1 MSWLEINK
9 FIDFN
14 LGIIILL
21 IKEIKKSLGLIYPR
35 LHIKKKRPNAN

>member
-21 IKEIKKSLGLIYPR
+21 IKEIKKPWINISKTSYKEKTP
-35 LHIKKKRPNAN
+35 

>member
-21 IKEIKKSLGLIYPR
+21 IKEIKKALD
-35 LHIKKKRPNAN
+35 

>member
-1 MSWLEINK
+1 MSWLEINN

-21 IKEIKKSLGLIYPR
+21 IKGIKKVLD
-35 LHIKKKRPNAN
+35 

>member
-1 MSWLEINK
+1 MSWLKINK

-21 IKEIKKSLGLIYPR
+21 IKEIKKALD
-35 LHIKKKRPNAN
+35 